1 MQKLKGKVRIVR
13 NQVVEVQ
20 FFGRQPAVGEIV
32 SVGKTKLVV
41 VESSKKQGFWCFV
54 LGKMQE
60 IRRGGQVVGQGE
72 VFELPLGKGILG
84 RVIDTLGSP
93 LDGGALIKA
102 SARLPVLHDKTGSL
116 NPRKTEILQTGIKAV
131 DLFAPIV
138 LGGKVGLFGGA
149 GVGKTMLLT
158 EILNNVVAGQK
169 LNGDYLSVFA
179 GVGERSREGL
189 ELYRRVSQTTAAD
202 KTTMVFGTMGQ
213 NPAFRFFSAFAGVTV
228 AEYFRDELQKNV
240 LMFVDNVF
248 RFAQAGNEL
257 SVLTGAIPTEDGY
270 QPTIESQMAQFHE
283 RLGASAQ
290 NSITT
295 VQAVYIPADDI
306 LDYGVQVVFPYLDTN
321 IILSRD
327 LYKEGILPAI
337 DVLNSKSS
345 ALMPEYVGEKHYRVS
360 VEAKKLLEKVNSLE
374 RIVSLVGEAELGQQ
388 DRLVYERGK
397 KLKNYMTQ
405 DFHVAAGQSG
415 RGGTSVPIETVVTE
429 VEGILEGRYDKLA
442 EEHFRFIGSIEDKLK
457 QLNASSQ

>member
-1 MQKLKGKVRIVR
+1 MKRLKGQVRIIR
-13 NQVVEVQ
+13 NQVVEVE
-20 FFGRQPAVGEIV
+20 FFERQPSVGEVV
-32 SVGKTKLVV
+32 SIGETKLIV
-41 VESSKKQGFWCFV
+41 VESSREEGFWCFV
-54 LGKMQE
+54 LGDMQG
-60 IRRGGQVVGQGE
+60 IRRGSQVVGQGE
-72 VFELPLGKGILG
+72 LFELPLGKAVLG
-84 RVIDTLGSP
+84 RVIDALGNP
-93 LDGGALIKA
+93 LDGGVEVKTT
-102 SARLPVLHDKTGSL
+102 ARLPVLRNKIGNL
-116 NPRKTEILQTGIKAV
+116 NPRKTDILQTGIKSV

-158 EILNNVVAGQK
+158 EILQNVVSGK
-169 LNGDYLSVFA
+169 MLGGDYLSVFA

-189 ELYRRVSQTTAAD
+189 ELYERVRKTDAGA

-228 AEYFRDELQKNV
+228 AEYFRDEMQKNV

-257 SVLTGAIPTEDGY
+257 STLTGNIPTEDGY

-337 DVLNSKSS
+337 DVLSSKSS
-345 ALMPEYVGEKHYRVS
+345 ALMPEYVGEKHYKVS
-360 VEAKKLLEKVNSLE
+360 VDAKKLLEKVNSLE
-374 RIVSLVGEAELGQQ
+374 RIVSLVGEAELGQK
-388 DRLVYERGK
+388 DRTVYERGK
-397 KLKNYMTQ
+397 KLKNYLTQ
-405 DFHVAAGQSG
+405 NFHVASGQLG
-415 RGGTSVPIETVVTE
+415 REGVSVPVETVVAE
-429 VEGILEGRYDKLA
+429 VEGIMEGKYDKLA
-442 EEHFRFIGSIEDKLK
+442 EEHFRFIGSVEDKLTR
-457 QLNASSQ
+457 LNANSK

>member
-1 MQKLKGKVRIVR
+1 MKRLKGKVRVIR
-13 NQVVEVQ
+13 NQVVEAQ
-20 FFGRQPAVGEIV
+20 FFDRQPTVGEIV

-41 VESSKKQGFWCFV
+41 VESSKEGGFWCFV
-54 LGKMQE
+54 LGSMQE
-60 IRRGGQVVGQGE
+60 ILRGSQVVGKGE
-72 VFELPLGKGILG
+72 IFELPLGKAVLG
-84 RVIDTLGSP
+84 RIIDALGNP
-93 LDGGALIKA
+93 LDGGVEVKA
-102 SARLPVLHDKTGSL
+102 SARLPILHDKTGTL
-116 NPRKTEILQTGIKAV
+116 NPRKTEVLQTGIKSV

-158 EILNNVVAGQK
+158 EILQNVVAGEGLSQ
-169 LNGDYLSVFA
+169 DYLSVFA

-189 ELYRRVSQTTAAD
+189 ELYERVQKTDAAS

-295 VQAVYIPADDI
+295 VQAVYVPADDI

-327 LYKEGILPAI
+327 LYKEGILPAV
-337 DVLNSKSS
+337 DVLASKSS
-345 ALMPEYVGEKHYRVS
+345 ALSPEYVGEKHYKVS

-374 RIVSLVGEAELGQQ
+374 RIVSLVGEAELGQH
-388 DRLVYERGK
+388 DRTIYERGK

-405 DFHVAAGQSG
+405 NFHVAAGQLGQSG
-415 RGGTSVPIETVVTE
+415 VSVSIETVVSE
-429 VEGILEGRYDKLA
+429 VEKIMEGEYDKLA
-442 EEHFRFIGSIEDKLK
+442 EEHFRFIGSVEDKLK
-457 QLNASSQ
+457 KLDANSK